1 MTQPQPTG
9 RADEPPDTTA
19 PSKVAP
25 DRRRQR
31 RWLVAGVGLAVIAIL
46 TVAATA
52 TDDAPATLP
61 FRPAPPIDLV
71 EIGRDDARVR
81 LSDHLGTPVL
91 VNFWASWCVPCLEEM
106 PTLEQLAQQHNGR
119 LVIVGV
125 NMWDDRE
132 AAVAMMKEL
141 GITYRSGF
149 DADSKVVQAYD
160 ITVVPSTL
168 FITADGR
175 MAARASGKPSPA
187 ELNDML
193 STHLQIPPESGSG
206 PATVPTTLNLPR

>member
-1 MTQPQPTG
+1 M
-9 RADEPPDTTA
+9 
-19 PSKVAP
+19 VA
-25 DRRRQR
+25 
-31 RWLVAGVGLAVIAIL
+31 VIL
-46 TVAATA
+46 TVAVTA
-52 TDDAPATLP
+52 TDDAPAKLP

-71 EIGRDDARVR
+71 EIGSDDARVR

-106 PTLEQLAQQHNGR
+106 PALERLAQQHDGR
-119 LVIVGV
+119 LVVIGV

-175 MAARASGKPSPA
+175 MAARASGKRSPA

-193 STHLQIPPESGSG
+193 STHLQIPPEGDSG
-206 PATVPTTLNLPR
+206 PATTVPTTLNLPR